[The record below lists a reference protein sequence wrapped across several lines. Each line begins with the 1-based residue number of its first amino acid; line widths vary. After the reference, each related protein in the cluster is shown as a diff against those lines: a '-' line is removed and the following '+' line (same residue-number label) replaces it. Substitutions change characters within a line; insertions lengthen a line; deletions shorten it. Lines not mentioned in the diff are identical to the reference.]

1 MKVPGISSSVPAPAH
16 TPFRF
21 SHTQSLM
28 LVFCCTLF
36 GGVAQY
42 LFKRCSAQTALV
54 VQGGV
59 VHWMALFT
67 NYPLWTGLCC
77 YGISTL
83 LMVLALRDGEL
94 SLLYPVISL
103 TYIWVMFM
111 SVLLLHEPLTVWKV
125 AGVSLICFGVGLLGM
140 NGKKAAQ

>member
-1 MKVPGISSSVPAPAH
+1 
-16 TPFRF
+16 
-21 SHTQSLM
+21 M

-42 LFKRCSAQTALV
+42 LFKRGTAQAFLA
-54 VQGGV
+54 VQGGAI
-59 VHWMALFT
+59 HWMPLLT
-67 NYPLWTGLCC
+67 DYPLWIGLSC
-77 YGISTL
+77 YGVSTL

-125 AGVSLICFGVGLLGM
+125 AGVSLICLGVCLLGM

>member
-1 MKVPGISSSVPAPAH
+1 VSDNPSAEPAH
-16 TPFRF
+16 TSFTF
-21 SHTQSLM
+21 SYRQSLL

-42 LFKRCSAQTALV
+42 LFKLGTTQAFQAF
-54 VQGGV
+54 QAGGV
-59 VHWMALFT
+59 NWIALCT
-67 NYPLWTGLCC
+67 DYPLWAGLSC

-103 TYIWVMFM
+103 TYVWVMFL
-111 SVLLLHEPLTVWKV
+111 SVLLLHEPLTFWKV
-125 AGVSLICFGVGLLGM
+125 GGVTLICGGVALLGM